1 MPINS
6 CLCLK
11 RLTAMLTTVA
21 LVRGPELLKYSFPAP
36 HPMNFRR
43 VESFYKKID
52 TLPKEMWDAL
62 KIIAPKMATI
72 EEIALFHD
80 IDYIEFVKKKSAE
93 GRGYLDSGDTPSF
106 PGIFEAACYVV
117 GSTLELCR
125 IILSGN
131 VKRGFNPMGGL
142 HHARRSAASGFCV
155 FNDPATAIMYLLK
168 VAGLDAVAYV
178 DIDAHHGDGVCYEF
192 YDDKRV
198 VFADI
203 HQDGRT
209 LYPGTGFRHE
219 RGRGEGEG
227 FKLNIPLPPGSGDE
241 EFKAAMLEVKD
252 FLMEHD
258 FDFML
263 FQCGADGIM
272 GDPIT
277 DLSYTAASHKFA
289 AEVLCDIANKKCGGK
304 ILAMGGGGYNP
315 ENTAEAW
322 TNVVKV
328 FIEKP

>member
-1 MPINS
+1 
-6 CLCLK
+6 
-11 RLTAMLTTVA
+11 MLTTVA
-21 LVRGPELLKYSFPAP
+21 LVKGPELLKYSFPPP
-36 HPMNFRR
+36 HPMNSRR
-43 VESFYKKID
+43 IKSFYEKVEA
-52 TLPKEMWDAL
+52 LPKQMLEAL
-62 KIIAPKMATI
+62 KVIKPKMATM

-80 IDYIEFVKKKSAE
+80 TDYIKFVKKKSME
-93 GRGYLDSGDTPSF
+93 GRGYLDSGDTPAF

-125 IILSGN
+125 VILSGN

-142 HHARRSAASGFCV
+142 HHARRSSASGFCV
-155 FNDPATAIMYLLK
+155 FNDLGVAITYLTD
-168 VAGLDAVAYV
+168 VADLETVAYV

-219 RGRGEGEG
+219 RGRGEAEG
-227 FKLNIPLPPGSGDE
+227 LKLNIPLPPGSGDE

-252 FLMEHD
+252 FLMTHD

-263 FQCGADGIM
+263 FQCGADGVM

-277 DLSYTAASHKFA
+277 NLSYTTASHRLA
-289 AEVLCDIANKKCGGK
+289 AEILCDVANKKCGGR

-315 ENTAEAW
+315 ENAAEAW
-322 TNVVKV
+322 TNVLKT
-328 FIEKP
+328 FIERS

>member
-1 MPINS
+1 
-6 CLCLK
+6 
-11 RLTAMLTTVA
+11 MLTKVA
-21 LVRGPELLKYSFPAP
+21 LVKGPELLKYSFPAP
-36 HPMNFRR
+36 HPMNSRR
-43 VESFYKKID
+43 IESFYKRI
-52 TLPKEMWDAL
+52 EMLSREVLDAL
-62 KIIAPKMATI
+62 EIVTPKAATT

-80 IDYIEFVKKKSAE
+80 PSYIEFVKKKSAE
-93 GRGYLDSGDTPSF
+93 GRGYLDLGDTPSF

-125 IILSGN
+125 TILSRGI
-131 VKRGFNPMGGL
+131 KRGFNPMGGL
-142 HHARRSAASGFCV
+142 HHARRSSASGFCV
-155 FNDPATAIMYLLK
+155 FNDAAVAIVYLLK
-168 VAGLDAVAYV
+168 VAGLETVAYV

-227 FKLNIPLPPGSGDE
+227 LKLNIPLPPGSGDE
-241 EFKAAMLEVKD
+241 EFRAAMLEIKG

-258 FDFML
+258 LDFIL
-263 FQCGADGIM
+263 FQCGADGVV

-277 DLSYTAASHKFA
+277 NLSYTAASHRFA
-289 AEVLCDIANKKCGGK
+289 AEVLCDVANKKCGGRM
-304 ILAMGGGGYNP
+304 LAMGGGGYNP

-322 TNVVKV
+322 TSVVKA